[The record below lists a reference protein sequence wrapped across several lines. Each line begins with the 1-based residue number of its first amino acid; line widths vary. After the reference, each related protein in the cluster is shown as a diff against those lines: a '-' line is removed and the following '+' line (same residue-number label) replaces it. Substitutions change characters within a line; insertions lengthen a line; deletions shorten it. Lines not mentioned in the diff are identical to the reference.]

1 MMELLN
7 EFLSGSVAWG
17 VLLTLAAFALGALVN
32 RVTGKAFFNPLL
44 LGAIFV
50 IVFLSVCG
58 IPYADYKVSAAPVNY
73 LLLPATVALA
83 IPLYEKWELLEKNL
97 AAIFASIAAGVLTS
111 LGSVLAMAWVLK
123 LERAHAVSFLPKSV
137 TTAIGMDV
145 AETLGGAAALAG
157 AVIILTGIVG
167 SLMGETVCKVCHI
180 TDPLAKGLALGT
192 SAHAIGTSKALQMGE
207 VEGAMSGLAI
217 AVAGIMTAILAPVAA
232 NFLP

>member
-1 MMELLN
+1 MK
-7 EFLSGSVAWG
+7 SGSCW
-17 VLLTLAAFALGALVN
+17 
-32 RVTGKAFFNPLL
+32 
-44 LGAIFV
+44 
-50 IVFLSVCG
+50 
-58 IPYADYKVSAAPVNY
+58 
-73 LLLPATVALA
+73 
-83 IPLYEKWELLEKNL
+83 KNL

-111 LGSVLAMAWVLK
+111 LGSVLAMAWLLK

-145 AETLGGAAALAG
+145 AETLGGTAALAG

-167 SLMGETVCKVCHI
+167 SLLGETVCKICRI

-207 VEGAMSGLAI
+207 IEGAMSGLAI

>member
-1 MMELLN
+1 M
-7 EFLSGSVAWG
+7 
-17 VLLTLAAFALGALVN
+17 
-32 RVTGKAFFNPLL
+32 
-44 LGAIFV
+44 
-50 IVFLSVCG
+50 
-58 IPYADYKVSAAPVNY
+58 PYADYKSSAQPVNW
-73 LLLPATVALA
+73 LLMPATVSLA

-145 AETLGGAAALAG
+145 AETLGGTAALAG

-167 SLMGETVCKVCHI
+167 SLLGETVCKICRI
-180 TDPLAKGLALGT
+180 TIRWRRVWR
-192 SAHAIGTSKALQMGE
+192 SAHRRTRSARAKALQMGE
-207 VEGAMSGLAI
+207 IEGAMSGLAI